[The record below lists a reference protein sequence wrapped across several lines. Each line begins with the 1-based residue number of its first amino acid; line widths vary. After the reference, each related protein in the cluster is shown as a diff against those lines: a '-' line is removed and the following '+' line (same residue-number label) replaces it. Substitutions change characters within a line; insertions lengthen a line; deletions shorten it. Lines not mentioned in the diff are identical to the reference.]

1 MSTVLDIKL
10 IRQNPQQYKEL
21 LEARGYEVEKIDE
34 LLSLDEKR
42 RELIKESEA
51 LKKERNSVSDQIAE
65 KKRHNKDADDAI
77 QAMQEV
83 GKQIKTTDAEL
94 KEVEEKVH
102 NIAARIPNIPHD
114 TVPVGP
120 GEEDNEEVRRWG
132 DEFKP
137 EFEGEPK
144 PHWDIGTDLGILDF
158 DRGAK
163 VAGARFVYYRKLG
176 ARLERAIYNYMLD
189 KHVDEEGYEE
199 VIPPYLVNDQTMYGT
214 GQFPKFKEDVFQIDE
229 SPLTLIPTSEVPLTN
244 IYQNEILN
252 QEDLPQYF
260 TALTPCFRSEAGSA
274 GRDTRGIIRLH
285 QFNKVEMVKFSKP
298 EDSFNEL
305 EKMVKNAED
314 LLKDLKLPYRVLALS
329 TGDMGFSASKTYD
342 LEVWIPAQNTYRE
355 ISSCSNCTD
364 FQARRAKIRYRNEEG
379 KIEYLHT
386 LNGSGLAVGRTV
398 AAILENYQQPDGS
411 VKVPEVLVPYMNGIE
426 YIK

>member
-1 MSTVLDIKL
+1 MLDIKL
-10 IRQNPQQYKEL
+10 IRQNPEQYKEL
-21 LEARGYEVEKIDE
+21 LATRGFEVEKIEE

-51 LKKERNSVSDQIAE
+51 LKKERNEVSDQIAQ
-65 KKRHNKDADDAI
+65 KKRNKEDAQDAI
-77 QAMQEV
+77 SAMQDV
-83 GKQIKTTDAEL
+83 GQKIKSVDAEL
-94 KEVEEKVH
+94 KDVEENVEK
-102 NIAARIPNIPHD
+102 IASRIPNIPHES
-114 TVPVGP
+114 VPVGP
-120 GEEDNEEVRRWG
+120 GEEDNEEIRRWG
-132 DEFKP
+132 DEYIP
-137 EFEGEPK
+137 EFDGEPK
-144 PHWDIGTDLGILDF
+144 AHWDIGVDLGILDF

-176 ARLERAIYNYMLD
+176 ARLERAVYNYMLD

-199 VIPPYLVNDQTMYGT
+199 VIPPFLVNDNSMYGT
-214 GQFPKFKEDVFQIDE
+214 GQFPKFKEDVFQVDGH
-229 SPLTLIPTSEVPLTN
+229 PLTLIPTSEVPLTN

-252 QEDLPQYF
+252 EADLPGYF

-285 QFNKVEMVKFSKP
+285 QFNKVEMVKFAKP
-298 EDSFNEL
+298 DESFDEL
-305 EKMVKNAED
+305 DKMVVNAEE
-314 LLKDLKLPYRVLALS
+314 LLQDLKLPYRVLALS
-329 TGDMGFSASKTYD
+329 TGDMGFSATKTYD

-355 ISSCSNCTD
+355 ISSCSNCGD
-364 FQARRAKIRYRNEEG
+364 FQARRAKIRYRREEDG
-379 KIEYLHT
+379 KIDYVHT

-411 VKVPEVLVPYMNGIE
+411 VKVPDVLVPYMGGKE